1 MSERG
6 VVPMSPTLQ
15 QIFFEQ
21 YAGRTCG
28 SRAYWDGPAVAV
40 RAMAGNL
47 RVDRPSMRRTRRSP
61 RSRGGVARRL
71 QSRACWRSRVARAL
85 RRTGRANV
93 RAFSGQ
99 TFTEPQAARTA
110 VLQRTAPTVVIGV
123 ASSDEKRAAT
133 LVAER
138 ETRPNAPPPRS
149 RLITPSIVVGIS
161 SFLYCSG
168 HKQ

>member
-1 MSERG
+1 
-6 VVPMSPTLQ
+6 MSPTLQ

-71 QSRACWRSRVARAL
+71 K
-85 RRTGRANV
+85 
-93 RAFSGQ
+93 
-99 TFTEPQAARTA
+99 TFDDDAKAARPRED
-110 VLQRTAPTVVIGV
+110 VLPDLKAGRPLPPSPRWRGPF
-123 ASSDEKRAAT
+123 ASA
-133 LVAER
+133 L
-138 ETRPNAPPPRS
+138 
-149 RLITPSIVVGIS
+149 
-161 SFLYCSG
+161 
-168 HKQ
+168 